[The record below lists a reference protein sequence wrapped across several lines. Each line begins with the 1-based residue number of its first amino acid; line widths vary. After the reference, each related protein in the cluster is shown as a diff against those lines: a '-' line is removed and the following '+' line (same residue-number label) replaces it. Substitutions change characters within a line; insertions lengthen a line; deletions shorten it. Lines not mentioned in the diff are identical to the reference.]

1 MKGLMNA
8 NLPWFSTVIINQDGG
23 SMEVS
28 AVQVLINELTRM
40 I

>member
-1 MKGLMNA
+1 MNA
-8 NLPWFSTVIINQDGG
+8 RLPWFSTVIINQDGG

-28 AVQVLINELTRM
+28 AVQVVINESSRM